1 MTEIKGK
8 LYVHVLLDRSGSML
22 ARKGPTVAAYNAYV
36 DSLPD
41 DAVVSLTT
49 FSSRGILHP
58 RVNVAKAKAKFSAD
72 EYECVGDTPLYDAIG
87 STIQM
92 IDTAAKEYDR
102 VTMVVQTDGQE
113 NRSREFNREQ
123 IKQLLTDKQEGEGWL
138 VVFLGATLDAY
149 QQAQHIGM
157 VAANTMQYDAALS
170 SQTMASVS
178 RATQAYSLAS
188 TRAVGRSQA
197 AFTDEERVTALKK

>member
-1 MTEIKGK
+1 MTTIKGK

-41 DAVVSLTT
+41 EAVISLTT
-49 FSSRGILHP
+49 FSSRGILHS
-58 RVNVAKAKAKFSAD
+58 RINVGKAKAKFSAD

-113 NRSREFNREQ
+113 NHSREFTREQ

-138 VVFLGATLDAY
+138 VVFLGATLEAY
-149 QQAQHIGM
+149 QQASVMGM
-157 VAANTMQYDAALS
+157 AVANSMQYDTANATA
-170 SQTMASVS
+170 TMAAVTRS
-178 RATQAYSLAS
+178 TQAYALAS
-188 TRAVGRSQA
+188 NRFEGRTAS
-197 AFTDEERVTALKK
+197 AFTMDERNKAK

>member
-22 ARKGPTVAAYNAYV
+22 ARKGPTVAAYNSYV

-41 DAVVSLTT
+41 DVVVSLTT

-58 RVNVAKAKAKFSAD
+58 RINVAKDKAKFSAD

-113 NRSREFNREQ
+113 NKSREFNRDQ

-149 QQAQHIGM
+149 QQAESIGM
-157 VAANTMQYDAALS
+157 QRNTSMLYDTANAAVAMAA
-170 SQTMASVS
+170 VG
-178 RATQAYSLAS
+178 RATQSYSTAS
-188 TRAVGRSQA
+188 TRTMGRSLG
-197 AFTDEERVTALKK
+197 AFTSDERDKAK

>member
-36 DSLPD
+36 DGLPD

-58 RVNVAKAKAKFSAD
+58 RVNVGKAKAKFSAD

-113 NRSREFNREQ
+113 NMSREFNREQ
-123 IKQLLTDKQEGEGWL
+123 IKQLLTDKQDGEGWL

-149 QQAQHIGM
+149 QQAESIGM
-157 VAANTMQYDAALS
+157 QRNTSMLYDAALS
-170 SQTMASVS
+170 NTAMASVG
-178 RATQAYSLAS
+178 RATQAYASAATRGMGQSL
-188 TRAVGRSQA
+188 A
-197 AFTDEERVTALKK
+197 AFTDQERATALKK